1 MNMEFRKI
9 DYIPIKTTSMKES
22 EVTTYLSPENIV
34 LFQEKKDGLNSTK
47 RFDFGRFCFL
57 RKEYKHKQNLT
68 SGKLE
73 IRVDPLSLLPDRRNL
88 IRQTISY
95 IRESYGTEST
105 IIDKASKLISFFLFL
120 EREVK
125 DDEWPSTE
133 CKALSCYRK
142 YVEHLIIRSRL
153 PKTSKNSIST
163 NGAASYGKI
172 ARELIEFTY
181 GFSRQEIE
189 RKIPSIPFENKILHI
204 SQKSKIE
211 RHEFIKTCL
220 SIFEQFHESILDSK
234 PLPWKIDLS
243 NTGYNR
249 AFIWGGR
256 SSIKSIF
263 DRYFYG
269 DNGQMVSI
277 NDFIE
282 SLNSLGYNKPSDI
295 VKIDGFGNGNRS
307 NAIRWFKNR
316 QERWIEINRNKNIYD
331 GMMYTSWEIAVQCF
345 WYCFIAATGLNYSV
359 ASSLIYGS
367 EEYIPQRGYTF
378 PGLKVRAGNKIIY
391 AEFKKK
397 FEKYFKKFVELREWA
412 VSKLNID
419 PPIWFFLF
427 IDEGQCINRNG
438 IQRIIGERRIKLD
451 SYKKISSG
459 TSIPLM
465 SIFKRN
471 NIPINVI
478 TPSELRDGVS
488 FDLLKITNGNSI
500 VVSHKLNNTIET
512 VNKFYSKANKEDA
525 YPELA
530 NYYSKVIE
538 RVKLTGKS
546 DPDEIPIRIIND
558 QKPDNLPIGNCENNN
573 FFEPKKS
580 NKFPDDAPNPDCS
593 RSETCLFC
601 EHFSIHVDKEG
612 LNKLLSFREL
622 FPLIKERTESIDHYI
637 SIFAPIEGRI
647 EEILEYIKKKFPEK
661 VELIEEISTD
671 ISEGNLDDFWSHHFN
686 FLTELGYIK

>member
-1 MNMEFRKI
+1 
-9 DYIPIKTTSMKES
+9 
-22 EVTTYLSPENIV
+22 
-34 LFQEKKDGLNSTK
+34 
-47 RFDFGRFCFL
+47 
-57 RKEYKHKQNLT
+57 
-68 SGKLE
+68 
-73 IRVDPLSLLPDRRNL
+73 
-88 IRQTISY
+88 
-95 IRESYGTEST
+95 
-105 IIDKASKLISFFLFL
+105 
-120 EREVK
+120 
-125 DDEWPSTE
+125 
-133 CKALSCYRK
+133 
-142 YVEHLIIRSRL
+142 
-153 PKTSKNSIST
+153 
-163 NGAASYGKI
+163 
-172 ARELIEFTY
+172 
-181 GFSRQEIE
+181 
-189 RKIPSIPFENKILHI
+189 
-204 SQKSKIE
+204 
-211 RHEFIKTCL
+211 
-220 SIFEQFHESILDSK
+220 
-234 PLPWKIDLS
+234 
-243 NTGYNR
+243 
-249 AFIWGGR
+249 
-256 SSIKSIF
+256 
-263 DRYFYG
+263 
-269 DNGQMVSI
+269 
-277 NDFIE
+277 
-282 SLNSLGYNKPSDI
+282 
-295 VKIDGFGNGNRS
+295 
-307 NAIRWFKNR
+307 
-316 QERWIEINRNKNIYD
+316 
-331 GMMYTSWEIAVQCF
+331 MYTSWEIAVQCF

-412 VSKLNID
+412 VSKLDID
-419 PPIWFFLF
+419 PPVWFFLF

-558 QKPDNLPIGNCENNN
+558 QEPDNLPIGNCENNN

-612 LNKLLSFREL
+612 LNKLLSFREI